1 MSQSVAPVHR
11 GRGLAEIADVRPVA
25 ILAAIGG
32 LAGIWWFPLWFLS
45 AQLLRIWA
53 MHGGMRWLT
62 AHGVAEYADEKI
74 AMLVGLVP
82 VAIIAARIILSVD
95 WVQPFRILET
105 HKVTSSAGELSIFL
119 DLVVGIAMAT
129 AFTGVLVTRGLPW
142 LVAALGFAAVLVL
155 AAAAT
160 RGYLGEMSGFT
171 AMPLALLGY
180 LTTKIAIIWDNHNNR
195 PDDYGPKEEPGPR
208 PDDLH
213 WTNVSRTKR

>member
-1 MSQSVAPVHR
+1 MTQSVAPVHR
-11 GRGLAEIADVRPVA
+11 VRGLADIADVRPFVV
-25 ILAAIGG
+25 LAAIGAV
-32 LAGIWWFPLWFLS
+32 AGIWWFPFWFLS

-53 MHGGMRWLT
+53 THGGMRWLT

-82 VAIIAARIILSVD
+82 VAIIAARIIVSVD
-95 WVQPFRILET
+95 WVQPVRILET

-119 DLVVGIAMAT
+119 DLVIGIAMAT
-129 AFTGVLVTRGLPW
+129 ALTGVLITRGLPW
-142 LVAALGFAAVLVL
+142 LVAALGFTAVLVL

-160 RGYLGEMSGFT
+160 RGLLWEPSGFT

-195 PDDYGPKEEPGPR
+195 PDDYGPNEETGPR